1 MKAACICDKS
11 DGIWKEREKLVVY
24 VKQNVFRIAS
34 TGPPEAD
41 FFPGKTARGPR
52 RARILEVC
60 RLKKMMYI

>member
-41 FFPGKTARGPR
+41 FSPDRLRGAPGG
-52 RARILEVC
+52 RILEVC